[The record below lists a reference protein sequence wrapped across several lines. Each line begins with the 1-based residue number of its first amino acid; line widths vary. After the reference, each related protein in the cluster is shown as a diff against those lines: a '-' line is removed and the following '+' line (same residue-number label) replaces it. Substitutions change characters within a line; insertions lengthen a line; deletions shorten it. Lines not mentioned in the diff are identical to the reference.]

1 MEMLQTE
8 NLTKQFGGLTAVDKV
23 NLRIRANQLTSIIGP
38 NGAGK
43 TTLFNL
49 LTGLLPSSGG
59 RTFFE
64 GKEITGLPSHR
75 IVKVGIA
82 RSFQIVNSFME
93 LSLFENIRLSVQ
105 AEQGHGFEMLS
116 SIASFGELNDRTQE
130 IVKVLGLEGK
140 EESLVQKLSYG
151 DKRVLEIGIAL
162 ASRPRLLLLDEPT
175 SGLAS
180 RDTGR
185 ITEFIKDLATRLTIA
200 VIEHDMNLVLTLSD
214 HIVVLH
220 QGQIIAEGP
229 PQTIRENDMVQE
241 AYLGGL

>member
-1 MEMLQTE
+1 MHMLETE
-8 NLTKQFGGLTAVDKV
+8 NLTKKFGGLTAVNKV
-23 NLRIRANQLTSIIGP
+23 NLRIQANQLTSVIGP

-49 LTGLLPSSGG
+49 LTGLLPSSDG
-59 RTFFE
+59 RIFFE
-64 GKEITGLPSHR
+64 GKEITGLPPYK
-75 IVKVGIA
+75 IVKVGIG
-82 RSFQIVNSFME
+82 RSFQIINSFTD
-93 LSLFENIRLSVQ
+93 LSLFENIRLAVQ
-105 AEQGHGFEMLS
+105 AEKGHGFEMLA
-116 SIASFGELNDRTQE
+116 SIGAFSDLNARTLE
-130 IVKVLGLEGK
+130 IIRALGLEGK
-140 EESLVQKLSYG
+140 EDVLVKNLSYG

-185 ITEFIKDLATRLTIA
+185 ITQFIKDLAKDLTIV
-200 VIEHDMNLVLTLSD
+200 VIEHDMNLVLTISD

-220 QGQIIAEGP
+220 QGQIIAEGV
-229 PQTIRENDMVQE
+229 PQAIRENNDVQE

>member
-1 MEMLQTE
+1 MHMLETE
-8 NLTKQFGGLTAVDKV
+8 NLTKRFGGLTAVNKV
-23 NLRIRANQLTSIIGP
+23 NLRIQTNHLTSVIGP

-59 RTFFE
+59 RIFFE
-64 GKEITGLPSHR
+64 GKEITGLPPYK
-75 IVKVGIA
+75 IVKVGIG
-82 RSFQIVNSFME
+82 RSFQIINSFTD
-93 LSLFENIRLSVQ
+93 LSLFENIRLAVQ
-105 AEQGHGFEMLS
+105 AEKGHGFEMLS
-116 SIASFGELNDRTQE
+116 SIAAFKDLNERTLE
-130 IVKVLGLEGK
+130 IIRALGLEGK
-140 EESLVQKLSYG
+140 EDILVKNLSYG

-162 ASRPRLLLLDEPT
+162 ASKPRLLLLDEPT

-185 ITEFIKDLATRLTIA
+185 ITEFIKDLAKNLTIV
-200 VIEHDMNLVLTLSD
+200 VIEHDMNLVLTISD

-220 QGQIIAEGP
+220 QGQIIAEGA
-229 PQTIRENDMVQE
+229 PQAIRQNNDVQE